1 MSDDVLVCAQKCVLC
16 VWYIMYRGL
25 NFIMV
30 SITVCGVCGHP
41 SVLMQKAVRGLRGNR
56 LHIGLQLEI

>member
-1 MSDDVLVCAQKCVLC
+1 MGWVWGGRVSDTEQACVQKCVLC

-41 SVLMQKAVRGLRGNR
+41 SVLMQKAVRGLGGN
-56 LHIGLQLEI
+56 